1 MFIVKYDW
9 EDFDGTKTYGIEDKV
24 ETWQEAIDLRD
35 SLKVSDG
42 ASRIEI
48 IDEEY

>member
-1 MFIVKYDW
+1 MYIVKYDW
-9 EDFDGTKTYGIEDKV
+9 EDFDGTKTLGIEDRV

-35 SLKVSDG
+35 DLKASDS